1 MHLADDFGWANA
13 GWHRAPG
20 FDEVQ
25 TPNMNHLVQCGIELD
40 QAYAYQICSPTRCSL
55 QTGRLPVHVND
66 GNQVMQT
73 WNPHDLVSGFAGIP
87 RNMTG
92 IATKLKVANYRT
104 HQTTVC

>member
-1 MHLADDFGWANA
+1 MCTAFMTTTINNA
-13 GWHRAPG
+13 R
-20 FDEVQ
+20 
-25 TPNMNHLVQCGIELD
+25 
-40 QAYAYQICSPTRCSL
+40 YAYQICSPTRCSL

-104 HQTTVC
+104 HQVGKVPRLS